1 MLKATCLYTFLRQ
14 KFHFNPSRQTESL
27 SCGKQRRFGTDA
39 VANHDNQHLW
49 PGSRAQEVCL
59 MRQLGAEDA
68 CQERLASS
76 GNLLEGLWQ
85 SLQRNPKLL
94 QLLRSSGYEA
104 STTFGAKHDNLWR
117 ILTAVIASGQKII
130 YILLFFTLHFCTLMM
145 LTSSCFAQQEEPAYF
160 TLSVFAILI
169 WMPSTA
175 EEPST
180 VRSSSAMISGI
191 WTTAM
196 GWKSQSSFV
205 KDLSARDTQL
215 KLHT

>member
-68 CQERLASS
+68 CQECLASS

-85 SLQRNPKLL
+85 SLQRNPKLP
-94 QLLRSSGYEA
+94 QLLRTSGYEA

-130 YILLFFTLHFCTLMM
+130 YIHVKCILYVAFLHPDDAAIFVLCTAGRACIFYTVCFCHPNLDAIYCWRTFYSEKLLCNDFRHLNYSYGL
-145 LTSSCFAQQEEPAYF
+145 EE
-160 TLSVFAILI
+160 SVFIC
-169 WMPSTA
+169 
-175 EEPST
+175 
-180 VRSSSAMISGI
+180 
-191 WTTAM
+191 
-196 GWKSQSSFV
+196 
-205 KDLSARDTQL
+205 
-215 KLHT
+215 